1 MNKFFKALSMVL
13 LALCTGVFSSVA
25 YGRADVPDEFSVMRT
40 DTLRLE
46 WPYELLI
53 SQEQARA
60 AASFEEGGSGSAEH
74 TARVVTLGAVPVK
87 DVTVRVTKR
96 KYVNVGG
103 DVFGI
108 KLYTKGVIV
117 VGLDEV
123 VTKSGGS
130 SPAQSAGIKKGDVIT
145 HANSVELDSADKL
158 AQLVEASNGKPL
170 TLRVLRNSESHTAT
184 LTPVMATDGKFK
196 VGLWVRDS
204 SAGIGTVTFFDS
216 ENGIFA
222 GLGHAVCDIDTGEI
236 MPLSQGEAV
245 EASIVGCY
253 RGTSG
258 SPGELC
264 GTFTDKRIGPLLVNN
279 SSGVFGKMHGYTASH
294 AQMPVAI
301 ENEVK
306 TGKAQIIATIDKNGP
321 EYYDIEI
328 TKIYSAVDSTNRNM
342 VIKVTDGK
350 LIDRTGGIVQGMSG
364 SPIIQNS
371 MLVGA
376 VTHVFINDPTQGY
389 AIFADKMLETIDT
402 DVSLAI
408 KNTS

>member
-123 VTKSGGS
+123 DRKS
-130 SPAQSAGIKKGDVIT
+130 V
-145 HANSVELDSADKL
+145 V
-158 AQLVEASNGKPL
+158 
-170 TLRVLRNSESHTAT
+170 
-184 LTPVMATDGKFK
+184 
-196 VGLWVRDS
+196 
-204 SAGIGTVTFFDS
+204 
-216 ENGIFA
+216 
-222 GLGHAVCDIDTGEI
+222 
-236 MPLSQGEAV
+236 
-245 EASIVGCY
+245 
-253 RGTSG
+253 
-258 SPGELC
+258 
-264 GTFTDKRIGPLLVNN
+264 
-279 SSGVFGKMHGYTASH
+279 
-294 AQMPVAI
+294 
-301 ENEVK
+301 
-306 TGKAQIIATIDKNGP
+306 
-321 EYYDIEI
+321 
-328 TKIYSAVDSTNRNM
+328 
-342 VIKVTDGK
+342 
-350 LIDRTGGIVQGMSG
+350 
-364 SPIIQNS
+364 
-371 MLVGA
+371 
-376 VTHVFINDPTQGY
+376 
-389 AIFADKMLETIDT
+389 
-402 DVSLAI
+402 
-408 KNTS
+408 